1 MEGKLNIAILQNL
14 VVIYYR
20 SNEENLTPSSLRD
33 PSVKPL

>member
-14 VVIYYR
+14 VVMSYR
-20 SNEENLTPSSLRD
+20 TNEENLMPSSLRD